1 MKLVTLS
8 SAFYRKH
15 IGHSEILENK
25 NGRPYVV
32 LLVKTKKRTFAIPS
46 RTNGRFGKTL
56 RASQKPV
63 IISLYR
69 GAGL

>member
-32 LLVKTKKRTFAIPS
+32 LLVKTKKRTFAIPF